1 MKAIVLTAVAAAVL
15 TTTGLAN
22 AAGEEDAKKAG
33 CLGCHALDKK
43 KVGPAFKDVAAMF
56 KGKSA
61 DDVVAGMK
69 SKGPHKNV
77 KASDAELKEIAAW
90 VLTVK

>member
-1 MKAIVLTAVAAAVL
+1 MKAIVLTAAAAVL
-15 TTTGLAN
+15 LASAGLAS
-22 AAGEEDAKKAG
+22 AAGEADAKKAG
-33 CLGCHALDKK
+33 CLGCHAVDKK

-61 DDVVAGMK
+61 DDVVAGMH

-77 KASDAELKEIAAW
+77 KASDAELKEVASWI
-90 VLTVK
+90 LTLK